1 MIEKVNTIIRDK
13 SIVNQWRDTDTVIN
27 WFKNIDNKS
36 NCIFMQFYPSIS
48 QSILMKAINHTKSF
62 LTFSKKEVNTIMHSC
77 KSLLFNKSVSI
88 KKESDSDFNISTD
101 SFDCAEIFDKIGVYI
116 LNILD
121 EEYGK
126 ERVGLYKN
134 TG

>member
-1 MIEKVNTIIRDK
+1 
-13 SIVNQWRDTDTVIN
+13 
-27 WFKNIDNKS
+27 
-36 NCIFMQFYPSIS
+36 
-48 QSILMKAINHTKSF
+48 
-62 LTFSKKEVNTIMHSC
+62 MHSC

-88 KKESDSDFNISTD
+88 KKESDSDFNISAD
-101 SFDCAEIFDKIGVYI
+101 SFDGAEIFDKIGVYI
-116 LNILD
+116 LKILG